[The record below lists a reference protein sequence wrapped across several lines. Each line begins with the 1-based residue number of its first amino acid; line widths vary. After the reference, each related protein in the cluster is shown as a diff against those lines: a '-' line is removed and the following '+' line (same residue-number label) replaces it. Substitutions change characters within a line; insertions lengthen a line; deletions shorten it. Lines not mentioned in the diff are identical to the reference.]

1 MSILFDNPPPAIGC
15 GDPGDP
21 IDFGCSFYGGGY
33 VSRPCVAPALTTRW
47 WMYAEVKR
55 TGLGETYNYICSTG
69 AADNQFSIL
78 FDVDGRLMVYQATY
92 NIGSEAIL
100 VRTAGQFRDPAAHY
114 SVLVEIDTTEAVPS
128 DRVKIVVDGI
138 RQSTIPAS
146 VFPAL
151 NLPLWAAA
159 TGYTQY
165 LVRNQSN
172 FFGARQSQMN
182 ISLFVCG
189 DGAGEVAA
197 TDFCYFNSY
206 GHWVPKRF
214 DPDAL
219 PLGNNGGVHKFAD
232 PLDLGKD
239 ASDNGN
245 HFTATGLTV
254 DNQITDT
261 PSKNCTI
268 LNPLYVDSAKITPTN
283 GNLTAIGNAS
293 NPAANNVAGT
303 RIIRHKAFFAMTPVT
318 LGNGSFYIG
327 LQTANGLTY
336 CYRQDGATVLA
347 GAVSAYGAAFAVG
360 DWVGCGYDPATGDVE
375 FFKLV
380 GGAWVSQGILPA
392 AISAADVLPWVYASH
407 QTRVDMNFGQRAWPA
422 ELPDGYTGH
431 STSNMPCPDI
441 LNPDDYFTVRLSSG
455 GVDIADLPWNPMVH
469 KTLVVSKRRDTT
481 ASWRVSDT
489 VRGNNLA
496 WRCDVGGL
504 EIASSLAFTANGIDV
519 GTDTE
524 YQGSRVD
531 YFWRASPKAGF
542 DIIEVDHVTGTPT
555 VVPHLAGGLI
565 DYAWLVPLD
574 GGDVRVF
581 HRALPS
587 GQYLRLNG
595 GSVAGTEANWF
606 ASTAVN
612 LTIGASLPTGRYS
625 LPVWRTVPQLSAF
638 VAYGGNS
645 LVDGAFC
652 PLDFLPRM
660 AFIKTSQAPNPH
672 YALDID
678 RAPGNP
684 ITNELQP
691 GTNGVEDTITID
703 AVDFVSNGLKQ
714 RSSTSENNTTPN
726 TIIPVAAWAQTPG
739 KFARAR

>member
-21 IDFGCSFYGGGY
+21 IDFGCLFDGAQRL
-33 VSRPCVAPALTTRW
+33 VRIPAVTGNRRLMCAVFW
-47 WMYAEVKR
+47 VKR
-55 TGLGETYNYICSTG
+55 SDISATGVVFGRTETLSSDSDYLYVPLLADAGVRVDLHTASAYEGRAETV
-69 AADNQFSIL
+69 AA
-78 FDVDGRLMVYQATY
+78 Y
-92 NIGSEAIL
+92 
-100 VRTAGQFRDPAAHY
+100 RDPAGFSQFHI
-114 SVLVEIDTTEAVPS
+114 VIDTENDVAAERIRIT
-128 DRVKIVVDGI
+128 KDGI
-138 RQSTIPAS
+138 RQAVNIPYPILENTD
-146 VFPAL
+146 V
-151 NLPLWAAA
+151 WANVAGIPFYIGVNG
-159 TGYTQY
+159 GYGGFDNY
-165 LVRNQSN
+165 LLAILCDFAWFDGVAPSPTE
-172 FFGARQSQMN
+172 FG
-182 ISLFVCG
+182 
-189 DGAGEVAA
+189 
-197 TDFCYFNSY
+197 YFNSDGAWVNRTFASKGEGAAVY
-206 GHWVPKRF
+206 G
-214 DPDAL
+214 L
-219 PLGNNGGVHKFAD
+219 NGFHLDFAD

-239 ASDNGN
+239 VSGNGN
-245 HFTATGLTV
+245 HFTSVGLTV
-254 DNQITDT
+254 DNQVTDT
-261 PSKNCTI
+261 PSNNAAVSNALDQSSGTLSDGNRSVVLIGTSDSLTRNATLLFSGGNYYEDFLVTRADAPSEARFGVLTPSSTSYSVTRTMSQLGAVVGDTI
-268 LNPLYVDSAKITPTN
+268 RIAVKSSTGEVWWAV
-283 GNLTAIGNAS
+283 
-293 NPAANNVAGT
+293 NNVWHQGDPVAGT
-303 RIIRHKAFFAMTPVT
+303 LPMESLGSLHDGTFIAQQQSALSEQLHAKLLAAEDLTP
-318 LGNGSFYIG
+318 L
-327 LQTANGLTY
+327 
-336 CYRQDGATVLA
+336 DG
-347 GAVSAYGAAFAVG
+347 
-360 DWVGCGYDPATGDVE
+360 
-375 FFKLV
+375 FKPLSSV
-380 GGAWVSQGILPA
+380 NV
-392 AISAADVLPWVYASH
+392 
-407 QTRVDMNFGQRAWPA
+407 
-422 ELPDGYTGH
+422 
-431 STSNMPCPDI
+431 PCPAI
-441 LNPDDYFTVRLSSG
+441 LKPDDYFTVRLSSG
-455 GVDIADLPWNPMVH
+455 GADITDLPWNPLVH
-469 KTLVVSKRRDTT
+469 KTLVVSKRRYTT

-504 EIASSLAFTANGIDV
+504 EIASSLAFSANGINV
-519 GTDTE
+519 GADTE

-595 GSVAGTEANWF
+595 GSVAGTDANWF

-625 LPVWRTVPQLSAF
+625 LPVWRTVPQFSAF

-645 LVDGAFC
+645 SADGAFC

-691 GTNGVEDTITID
+691 GTNGVENTITID